1 MDFNTAAAEQ
11 TVGIHEGAIRCVEF
25 CAAIGKL
32 LWIISII
39 ITVIKFS
46 PHPPFILMIKNVH

>member
-1 MDFNTAAAEQ
+1 MWINLSHSVSSMDFNTAAEQ

-32 LWIISII
+32 L
-39 ITVIKFS
+39 
-46 PHPPFILMIKNVH
+46 